1 MVRRAQRDH
10 YRFDILR
17 DGPVNQNLGSEQN
30 TVIVRTTNKLVDTIR
45 LDLNRAEVGNGD
57 PAAGLVLPG
66 QGSGLAVRV
75 QAQDAGGAA
84 FGPASRFDDEGI
96 TFRTQ
101 SRDVMLDIRDVGGGS
116 IGLFDV
122 AVLGTTTSDTFDFS
136 RQYENYYVHGG
147 VGNDIVVGGSGAD
160 YVIGGFGNDLVRGN
174 GGNDVVVGGPGTD
187 RLEGGAGNDTA
198 VYRLGLD
205 GDDSVDLG
213 AGADTVSVL
222 GAPGEVRLTLSTLQ
236 IGNGSVNDSGA
247 LPSEDGG
254 LNVRFQAE
262 DSAGNLTGAIS
273 RYDDEGISFIGAP
286 GVTFEIR
293 NLSDGA
299 VRGTGYGIARFGS
312 SGDDVYDDS
321 AATVNVFQNGG
332 MGNDRL
338 TGGSGADH
346 LVGLDGND
354 RLEGGGGNDLL
365 VGLAGSDTFVFAGV
379 PGNDTIMTYQA
390 GVDRIDFSAYDI
402 TIDDVQATQT
412 GPNTLIKVDSDGNG
426 EFDFEIFV
434 GGSAPPLPA
443 DYIF

>member
-1 MVRRAQRDH
+1 MVRRASRDH

-17 DGPVNQNLGSEQN
+17 DGPVNQNLGAGQD
-30 TVIVRTTNKLVDTIR
+30 TVVVRTTDKTVDSIR
-45 LDLNRAEVGNGD
+45 LDLNRSEVGNGN
-57 PAAGLVLPG
+57 PNAGLVLPG
-66 QGSGLAVRV
+66 QGSGLAVRA
-75 QAQDAGGAA
+75 QAQDAAGTA
-84 FGPASRFDDEGI
+84 FGPVSRFDDEGI

-101 SRDVMLDIRDVGGGS
+101 SKDVKLDIRDIGGSS

-122 AVLGTTTSDTFDFS
+122 AVLGTTGSDMFDFS
-136 RQYENYYVHGG
+136 RRYEDYYVHGG
-147 VGNDIVVGGSGAD
+147 FGDDTVIGGNGAD

-174 GGNDVVVGGPGTD
+174 RGNDVVIGGPGND

-198 VYRLGLD
+198 VYRVGLD
-205 GDDSVDLG
+205 GEDSVDLG
-213 AGADTVSVL
+213 AGSDTVSVL

-254 LNVRFQAE
+254 LNIRFQAE
-262 DSAGNLTGAIS
+262 DSAGNLTGAVS

-286 GVTFEIR
+286 GVTFEIH

-299 VRGTGYGIARFGS
+299 IRGTGYGIARFGS

-321 AATVNVFQNGG
+321 GATVNVFQNGG

-365 VGLAGSDTFVFAGV
+365 VGQAGTDTFVFSGAA
-379 PGNDTIMTYQA
+379 GNDTILTYQA
-390 GVDRIDFSAYDI
+390 GIDRIDLSAYGI
-402 TIDDVQATQT
+402 TMDDVEATQA
-412 GPNTLIKVDSDGNG
+412 GPNTLVKVDSDGDGDFN
-426 EFDFEIFV
+426 FEIFV
-434 GGSAPPLPA
+434 GGSIPPLSG